1 MSKTILN
8 TPPPGMPHVGSVRSA
23 GRGWSLVTGGHW
35 PVAHDRPQSSSESG
49 QGTLNTGAGMA
60 FSCHYKWRHSF
71 LKRMDR
77 VIKLNLNLPANYKLL
92 STILLGYEKMDE
104 EELVTR
110 DKVRTGIKR
119 KRFGSMKIFWKRKKY
134 EQL

>member
-1 MSKTILN
+1 MHTKKKRLPKVEKQRRIYC
-8 TPPPGMPHVGSVRSA
+8 V
-23 GRGWSLVTGGHW
+23 
-35 PVAHDRPQSSSESG
+35 
-49 QGTLNTGAGMA
+49 A

-77 VIKLNLNLPANYKLL
+77 VIKLNLNLPTNYKLL
-92 STILLGYEKMDE
+92 STFLLGYEKMMDE

-110 DKVRTGIKR
+110 DKVRPGMKR
-119 KRFGSMKIFWKRKKY
+119 KRFGSMRIFWKRKKY